1 MASPSASFPVP
12 DGDAPHLYPSTSE
25 FASFSSYVLKAENR
39 YGASTGMVIVH
50 PPAGW
55 APRGDLS
62 YADIRDITVSRPIRQ
77 QVVGGRGIFF
87 EVLVEQRSRSVDEF
101 RADCTKYD
109 ATYLTAPPEPLED
122 GEQGVAGVFP
132 GPRMAKAAA
141 AREAAAAASA
151 VGGRS
156 ATAAVATETAE
167 SSAVEGRGVLAT
179 VCEVGS
185 DDAAPAQTGSADAE
199 DDSGDTAALEAE
211 QPYLPAEC
219 LPSPDNSGL
228 NGASA
233 ESRTASAARERRVAC
248 DTGGMTLR
256 EVERLYWRGVPTRM
270 PTYGADSPGS
280 LFEQPLAGMWDL
292 SRLPTILR
300 AVPYSIPGVT
310 TPFLYFGTFGATFAW
325 HTEDADLHGI
335 NYIHAGSPKT
345 WYAIPPADRPRFE
358 RLAANMYAGHAGG
371 CRQFLRHKQ
380 CLLTPEFLA
389 RHGVDVVRATHPAG
403 TFAVVFAGVYHAGFN
418 HGWNVA
424 ESVNFGS
431 VSWLRGVGRAA
442 VACRCRADSVSLD
455 LDALEAIVWPVLG
468 RRGKGGK
475 RRKAIGA
482 VSSAAGASDDD
493 GDANGDGSGG
503 SGSMGARRPSGGG
516 PPRRRRPP
524 PPPPLSTADDA
535 ADIRELAAEMAD
547 LQRML
552 AGFHALAA
560 AAIEGGGGVPWPV
573 GPVPPPPPNR
583 LQRGEGAPP
592 LGAGGPPSPSATV
605 PEVTDG
611 CAANGAAAA
620 DTDGNAAAPST
631 LGSARGPSTPP
642 PLAGSSPNT
651 AKADGVPPTSGS
663 PVSIASAGSPT
674 ADPPSYGAAAALFPA
689 VDDVVDGG
697 DGETAR
703 ERPSLATCEALR
715 ERAAAN
721 LLRLSTLVSRLETA
735 ILARRPASRR
745 ARPRGLPA
753 LGDVA
758 VARLARASRVAIL
771 SAKRPP
777 RPSAADGAGGDGCG
791 TSAGGDDSGAV
802 RMLPRPP
809 PARRLESMTAY
820 SVPLGGNLSGDW
832 DAEDA
837 YDADPVLA
845 AAHTALAALVDGL
858 ADLRWALAS
867 VRRLTVVPTTTG
879 EGGSVYDAA
888 LTAAM
893 DAKVAA
899 VVAVPGDAATP
910 APAAVSDVTVGSG
923 MVSATAGVAATAGF
937 NAMVAAAATA
947 ATAAVAHAA
956 AGARAG
962 AAAAAGGPSPVCAR
976 VAAPAAGIGGGSGA
990 PAACSVAS
998 GVAAPVVS
1006 AGTSANPAIPGASP
1020 ALSVATPP
1028 RAPATSAPTGG
1039 SGGSPPRPP
1048 SRPRPTTTLVAARR
1062 HASSTGAA
1070 NRLSRR
1076 LMGWQAALFFR
1087 TPPTPALAPP
1097 GRRRGGAGVEAG
1109 SRKRPRQASVAVT
1122 ALAGRGG
1129 DAGATTTVGGGGGGA
1144 ATGRLPPP
1152 PRRLLPPPGRGSTG
1166 VPPSSRGA
1174 LALAR
1179 GGGAGGVKAAA
1190 LSTMATVANAAAS
1203 ERPPLSD
1210 QGVVVPP
1217 TACWPGVTTAVPR
1230 LTPSKRPLSVA
1241 AMPSGSGLAWP
1252 TAVAPPPPP
1261 ARRLVGAAAAAVAAA
1276 ARRREAAAA
1285 AAVAVASAARVA
1297 EKGAPAPTP
1306 SPARAIVPLLQAYP
1320 QRPLPPPHRGLPTAA
1335 ATLPHVALAAMPQV
1349 QRAAPVGWGQAP
1361 PPPPSRRPI
1370 TAVPPVAVL
1379 VANQVRPAEPP
1390 RAVAPPPQPPPAG
1403 RVALSAGSPSPAA
1416 GLSGQSALTPSPSP
1430 PPEWRGPP
1438 VAAGRP
1444 LLASPRGWPTP
1455 PPPPP
1460 PPRPAAAAVAAGPV
1474 ADVTPGPAA
1483 HPVVPQVV
1491 AVPPLA
1497 PMSPKA
1503 TPPPLASPPSATSS
1517 ALTPSSVPTPAV
1529 PSPSVQLTVR
1539 L

>member
-25 FASFSSYVLKAENR
+25 FASFSSYVLKAENL

-55 APRGDLS
+55 APRQDLS
-62 YADIRDITVSRPIRQ
+62 YADIMDMTVSRPIRQ

-132 GPRMAKAAA
+132 GSRMVEAAA
-141 AREAAAAASA
+141 ARKAAAAASA
-151 VGGRS
+151 MVGRS
-156 ATAAVATETAE
+156 ATTAATTETAT
-167 SSAVEGRGVLAT
+167 SSAVAGRGVPGT
-179 VCEVGS
+179 VCEAGS
-185 DDAAPAQTGSADAE
+185 DDTTPAQAGCADAE
-199 DDSGDTAALEAE
+199 DDSGDSAAVEAE
-211 QPYLPAEC
+211 QPHLPAEC
-219 LPSPDNSGL
+219 LPSPDDSGL

-233 ESRTASAARERRVAC
+233 ESRAASAARERRVAC

-256 EVERLYWRGVPTRM
+256 QVERLYWRGVPTRT

-292 SRLPTILR
+292 SRLPTLLR

-442 VACRCRADSVSLD
+442 VACRCRVDSVSLD
-455 LDALEAIVWPVLG
+455 LDALEAVVWPVLG
-468 RRGKGGK
+468 RRGKRGK

-482 VSSAAGASDDD
+482 VASATGASDDD
-493 GDANGDGSGG
+493 GDAHGDGGGG
-503 SGSMGARRPSGGG
+503 SGSGGARRPSGGG

-535 ADIRELAAEMAD
+535 ADIRELAAEVAD

-552 AGFHALAA
+552 AGFNALAA

-583 LQRGEGAPP
+583 LQRGEVAPP
-592 LGAGGPPSPSATV
+592 LGAGSPSSPSAAE
-605 PEVTDG
+605 PEVANSDG
-611 CAANGAAAA
+611 CAVNGAAAA
-620 DTDGNAAAPST
+620 DTDGDAAASPA
-631 LGSARGPSTPP
+631 LGSPRGPSTPP

-651 AKADGVPPTSGS
+651 AKDDGVPPTSGS

-689 VDDVVDGG
+689 VGDAADGG
-697 DGETAR
+697 DGEAAR
-703 ERPSLATCEALR
+703 EDPSLVTCGALR

-721 LLRLSTLVSRLETA
+721 LLRLSTRVSRLETA

-777 RPSAADGAGGDGCG
+777 RPSAPDGVGGGGCG
-791 TSAGGDDSGAV
+791 TVAGGDDRGAV

-879 EGGSVYDAA
+879 EGGSVYDTA

-893 DAKVAA
+893 DAKAAAVAA
-899 VVAVPGDAATP
+899 LPGDAATP
-910 APAAVSDVTVGSG
+910 APAAVSDVAAGNG
-923 MVSATAGVAATAGF
+923 MVSATARVAATAGF
-937 NAMVAAAATA
+937 NSMVAAAGTS
-947 ATAAVAHAA
+947 ATAAVARVA
-956 AGARAG
+956 AGAGAG

-976 VAAPAAGIGGGSGA
+976 VAAPAVSVGGGSGA
-990 PAACSVAS
+990 LAACPVAS
-998 GVAAPVVS
+998 CVVAPVVS
-1006 AGTSANPAIPGASP
+1006 ADTAANPAIPGVSS
-1020 ALSVATPP
+1020 ALSVAPPP
-1028 RAPATSAPTGG
+1028 RAPAAAAPTGG
-1039 SGGSPPRPP
+1039 SSGSPARPP
-1048 SRPRPTTTLVAARR
+1048 SRSRPTTTLVAARR

-1097 GRRRGGAGVEAG
+1097 GRRRGGCGVEVG
-1109 SRKRPRQASVAVT
+1109 SRKRPRQASAAVTT

-1129 DAGATTTVGGGGGGA
+1129 DASATTVGGDGGGA
-1144 ATGRLPPP
+1144 AMGRLPPP

-1166 VPPSSRGA
+1166 VPPGSRGGVA
-1174 LALAR
+1174 LAT
-1179 GGGAGGVKAAA
+1179 A
-1190 LSTMATVANAAAS
+1190 LSTMATVANATAS
-1203 ERPPLSD
+1203 ERPPLS
-1210 QGVVVPP
+1210 GHGGVVPP
-1217 TACWPGVTTAVPR
+1217 TACWPGVTAAR
-1230 LTPSKRPLSVA
+1230 LTPAKRPLSVA
-1241 AMPSGSGLAWP
+1241 ATPSGSGLARP

-1276 ARRREAAAA
+1276 TRRREAAAA
-1285 AAVAVASAARVA
+1285 AAVAAASAARVA
-1297 EKGAPAPTP
+1297 DKQAPAPTP
-1306 SPARAIVPLLQAYP
+1306 FPARAIVPLLQAYP
-1320 QRPLPPPHRGLPTAA
+1320 QRPLPPPHRGPATTAA
-1335 ATLPHVALAAMPQV
+1335 ALPNVAPAAVPPV
-1349 QRAAPVGWGQAP
+1349 RRAAPVGCGQPP
-1361 PPPPSRRPI
+1361 PPPPSRRPLG
-1370 TAVPPVAVL
+1370 AVPTVAAL
-1379 VANQVRPAEPP
+1379 VADPVRPAEPP
-1390 RAVAPPPQPPPAG
+1390 GAAAPPPQPPLAG
-1403 RVALSAGSPSPAA
+1403 RIAHSAASASPAA
-1416 GLSGQSALTPSPSP
+1416 GLPGRPASP
-1430 PPEWRGPP
+1430 PPPPPPPGRRGPP

-1460 PPRPAAAAVAAGPV
+1460 PPRPAAAAVAVGPA
-1474 ADVTPGPAA
+1474 ADVTPGQAA
-1483 HPVVPQVV
+1483 LPVVPPLV

-1503 TPPPLASPPSATSS
+1503 APPPLASPPLATSS
-1517 ALTPSSVPTPAV
+1517 ALTPSSVPSPAA
-1529 PSPSVQLTVR
+1529 PSPPVQLLMR